1 MSGAEMHDL
10 VALYALDALDAE
22 ERDSFERHLQDCA
35 ECEASLA
42 ENRSTAT
49 ALVPD
54 EPASAATWERISS
67 AIATETDDRA
77 AGVVVPLRGDFSDT
91 VWKAVAGIAAAA
103 AFVFAGFALLGGS
116 PDPASSEGI
125 VAAAE
130 EVAAEPGTFVGDFVV
145 EDLSVARVVLSS
157 DGRGFVIPTEELDAL
172 DPERTYQLW
181 VINDL
186 EDVISAGVLGNDPAP
201 ATFTWTGEITGFALT
216 REVAGGVISSAGD
229 VVSVITDA

>member
-1 MSGAEMHDL
+1 MSGVEIHDL

-22 ERDSFERHLQDCA
+22 ERDGFERHLQSCA
-35 ECEASLA
+35 DCEASLA
-42 ENRSTAT
+42 EHRSAAT

-54 EPASAATWERISS
+54 QPSSDATWERISS
-67 AIATETDDRA
+67 AIATEADDRA
-77 AGVVVPLRGDFSDT
+77 GVVPLRRDFSNT
-91 VWKAVAGIAAAA
+91 VWKTVAGIAAAA
-103 AFVFAGFALLGGS
+103 AFVFAGFALLGGD
-116 PDPASSEGI
+116 PDPMSSEGI

-145 EDLSVARVVLSS
+145 EDVSVARVVLSS
-157 DGRGFVIPTEELDAL
+157 DGRGFVIPTEELVAL

-181 VINDL
+181 VINDI

-201 ATFTWTGEITGFALT
+201 ATFTWTGETTGFALT